1 MAKTPAQLDR
11 EIAEALGDHKR
22 PKSKA
27 RGQVKARGHELFY
40 LSEDQHG
47 GKSAEHFE
55 RFDNLAEA
63 IDMLARLS
71 VGSITYGNAADG
83 PKFMIVWAAPAQTD
97 LLYWTDGDLSAQPG
111 TQAATKEVRDRQA
124 PRSVRGKPHG
134 SEQYFNNRFEHARVT
149 AGHAHATKR
158 SKRSAALRVVHVEA
172 ATPAGYRWL
181 RMNARGATVTPEGF
195 AVTDEAAWA
204 QSLSAAGAYEIK

>member
-1 MAKTPAQLDR
+1 MAKTPAQLER
-11 EIAEALGDHKR
+11 EIAEALSDHKR

-40 LSEDQHG
+40 VSEDQQG

-55 RFDNLAEA
+55 RFDTLAEA
-63 IDMLARLS
+63 IDTLARLP

-97 LLYWTDGDLSAQPG
+97 LLYWTDGDLNVQSG
-111 TQAATKEVRDRQA
+111 TQLATKEIRNRQA
-124 PRSVRGKPHG
+124 PRGARSGPHG
-134 SEQYFNNRFEHARVT
+134 SEQYFNDRFEKARLK

-158 SKRSAALRVVHVEA
+158 SKRGAPRVVHVEA

-204 QSLSAAGAYEIK
+204 QSLSAAGAREI